1 MIKTKD
7 GYGKLVGTAYK
18 GSATDLLLSNGGI
31 KAVSDFSPKDH
42 EHAYLPKTTYEY
54 NKELALGSAHTGKV
68 CIGKFPMYDSN
79 IVVDVSTTT
88 NKSFHGTL
96 VIATQNINTSGGGTH
111 NCVVYGDAT
120 NEFTSSIR
128 IKYVSGSNVFSIY
141 CNFPQWSKSLI
152 HIKAMAL
159 AGTPTDIVTAISDI
173 PADATII
180 PTNALSTNYA
190 AKSHTHTKA
199 DITDFS
205 HNHDAAYLKK
215 SGDQLNT
222 GATLKF
228 DTYGNRFLTI
238 SGNSIAAD
246 MSADT
251 GTWAG
256 AFATVKST
264 KETTTMLGWYG
275 SASGGLTHIFMGGSY
290 DDPAMKMTP
299 AGVFTFK
306 NTIQGSI
313 SGSAGSVA
321 WSNVS
326 GRPTQLSQFTYN
338 LPVKMINDPGQAV
351 LKASHGLNTNYGTG
365 SYGHPTAEY
374 LQAFLHYLQT
384 NASGYTCIGTI
395 GPNSQGAYICH
406 VYSSGFNT
414 ETGLPEHA
422 TGHFFQ
428 HGGSHQSFGTSYGVW
443 YTRYFLDTSNTS
455 VTSGVGKINGVEI
468 TNVQKDSEGN
478 VIKDTYLKRSGGTMN
493 GSITLN
499 QTSTNRRVGLV
510 GSYDPNKAAAIW
522 SMGESYQIAT
532 DGSNFGTLY
541 GAAYAYY
548 GTGYTFGAGKANGH
562 SFLWCQAGTPTVAL
576 GNNVWTSGGFVKSDS
591 SNDYVLLGGGGHKAV
606 SDFAIS
612 GHDHNGTYLPLSG
625 GTMTGAITMNTGTGI
640 AMKYTSGGNDVWMY
654 PNGAPT
660 YGIRY
665 FEGSPDKMAFSA
677 TSNNDDITKADLC
690 INGNGDGTV
699 TIRGNN
705 IWHAGN
711 DGSGSGLDADT
722 LDGKQASDFALSS
735 HGTHVTGV
743 GFTSGNSSNGSR
755 DCDAIKSNGHWY
767 YSSNGPDIALGAT
780 TIDGALYSQAY
791 STSWVAQIAQD
802 YRNGNLYTRSYK
814 GDNSHNIPSG
824 WQPWRKVAYI
834 DDTIK
839 NAYYMR
845 TMESGTSNWYT
856 GWKAWFKWIDGS
868 TLGLKITNAN
878 TDDNTTAS
886 SYKFKADLAGTAD
899 SINVWGD
906 DGSEGSGKA
915 YKVIFAGNPA
925 KGLGTSSIA
934 ASVYVD
940 GRSTDE
946 FTYEPDTGTLYCPNI
961 FAGTTIKTA
970 SATSASKL
978 CGIDLGGGGARL
990 TSYSNNAVLLGG
1002 ILRFST
1008 GTAFDYNE
1016 WAGLKYTP
1024 NNKII
1029 YLGIAD
1035 NSAFAANQAQS
1046 GGKIYTPGISNIYI
1060 GNGSYTVL
1068 HSNNYSEYAATTDH
1082 THNFTNITPGNA
1094 IIGDGANYMA
1104 FRSTE
1109 AWRSG
1114 MYYHTTGDESMVFAN
1129 KNNRSSW
1136 MFVYDDPASRPLWT
1150 EFNGTARTVPSLQ
1163 IRNQCVTINKLMP
1176 NTGSATKW
1184 SYNLDVGGTANFD
1197 GAACSQTE
1205 LAAPL
1210 ITTETVNATTVN
1222 ASSGFF
1228 QTSDESLKQVIRPI
1242 TVDLDKLTKLRKVYF
1257 KWNDQTE
1264 KRELQLGMI
1273 AQDVQKLYP
1282 ELVNI
1287 DSDHLSLAYDKLSV
1301 IALKAIDELYVL
1313 IKDLQ
1318 KENQELKQKLNSI
1331 TN

>member
-180 PTNALSTNYA
+180 PTNALITNFA

-238 SGNSIAAD
+238 SGNSISAD

-306 NTIQGSI
+306 NTIYGSI

-365 SYGHPTAEY
+365 SYGHPTDEY

-443 YTRYFLDTSNTS
+443 YTRYF
-455 VTSGVGKINGVEI
+455 
-468 TNVQKDSEGN
+468 
-478 VIKDTYLKRSGGTMN
+478 
-493 GSITLN
+493 
-499 QTSTNRRVGLV
+499 
-510 GSYDPNKAAAIW
+510 
-522 SMGESYQIAT
+522 
-532 DGSNFGTLY
+532 
-541 GAAYAYY
+541 
-548 GTGYTFGAGKANGH
+548 
-562 SFLWCQAGTPTVAL
+562 
-576 GNNVWTSGGFVKSDS
+576 
-591 SNDYVLLGGGGHKAV
+591 
-606 SDFAIS
+606 
-612 GHDHNGTYLPLSG
+612 
-625 GTMTGAITMNTGTGI
+625 
-640 AMKYTSGGNDVWMY
+640 
-654 PNGAPT
+654 
-660 YGIRY
+660 
-665 FEGSPDKMAFSA
+665 
-677 TSNNDDITKADLC
+677 
-690 INGNGDGTV
+690 
-699 TIRGNN
+699 
-705 IWHAGN
+705 
-711 DGSGSGLDADT
+711 
-722 LDGKQASDFALSS
+722 
-735 HGTHVTGV
+735 
-743 GFTSGNSSNGSR
+743 
-755 DCDAIKSNGHWY
+755 
-767 YSSNGPDIALGAT
+767 
-780 TIDGALYSQAY
+780 
-791 STSWVAQIAQD
+791 
-802 YRNGNLYTRSYK
+802 
-814 GDNSHNIPSG
+814 
-824 WQPWRKVAYI
+824 
-834 DDTIK
+834 
-839 NAYYMR
+839 
-845 TMESGTSNWYT
+845 
-856 GWKAWFKWIDGS
+856 
-868 TLGLKITNAN
+868 
-878 TDDNTTAS
+878 
-886 SYKFKADLAGTAD
+886 
-899 SINVWGD
+899 
-906 DGSEGSGKA
+906 
-915 YKVIFAGNPA
+915 
-925 KGLGTSSIA
+925 
-934 ASVYVD
+934 
-940 GRSTDE
+940 
-946 FTYEPDTGTLYCPNI
+946 
-961 FAGTTIKTA
+961 
-970 SATSASKL
+970 
-978 CGIDLGGGGARL
+978 
-990 TSYSNNAVLLGG
+990 
-1002 ILRFST
+1002 
-1008 GTAFDYNE
+1008 
-1016 WAGLKYTP
+1016 
-1024 NNKII
+1024 
-1029 YLGIAD
+1029 
-1035 NSAFAANQAQS
+1035 
-1046 GGKIYTPGISNIYI
+1046 
-1060 GNGSYTVL
+1060 
-1068 HSNNYSEYAATTDH
+1068 
-1082 THNFTNITPGNA
+1082 
-1094 IIGDGANYMA
+1094 
-1104 FRSTE
+1104 
-1109 AWRSG
+1109 
-1114 MYYHTTGDESMVFAN
+1114 
-1129 KNNRSSW
+1129 
-1136 MFVYDDPASRPLWT
+1136 
-1150 EFNGTARTVPSLQ
+1150 
-1163 IRNQCVTINKLMP
+1163 
-1176 NTGSATKW
+1176 
-1184 SYNLDVGGTANFD
+1184 
-1197 GAACSQTE
+1197 
-1205 LAAPL
+1205 
-1210 ITTETVNATTVN
+1210 
-1222 ASSGFF
+1222 
-1228 QTSDESLKQVIRPI
+1228 
-1242 TVDLDKLTKLRKVYF
+1242 
-1257 KWNDQTE
+1257 
-1264 KRELQLGMI
+1264 
-1273 AQDVQKLYP
+1273 
-1282 ELVNI
+1282 
-1287 DSDHLSLAYDKLSV
+1287 
-1301 IALKAIDELYVL
+1301 
-1313 IKDLQ
+1313 
-1318 KENQELKQKLNSI
+1318 
-1331 TN
+1331 